1 MANLKTKI
9 ERHGLQDR
17 VAQLLRSGVVSSRK
31 IAQALNDEAEGRYS
45 ISYRA
50 VNEYVKKLREG
61 AVSAAGKILQDHVD
75 RVITSDLET
84 LEDLQAILVR
94 WAKEDPA
101 HLADRLATARARTEL
116 ALSRWYELI
125 SAAALETDLEKRAKA
140 VKAIVREALEIVLAE
155 DRLQD
160 QRTRAMMAAL
170 KIIAVKVDK
179 GALMEGEGR
188 GNIIIVDGE
197 GRVKEGP
204 VSPEGARQQFQ
215 MVIGGAT
222 ARAGGGKG

>member
-17 VAQLLRSGVVSSRK
+17 IAQLMRSGVVSSRK
-31 IAQALNDEAEGRYS
+31 IAEQLNAEADGRYS

-50 VNEYVKKLREG
+50 VSEYVRNLREG
-61 AVSAAGKILQDHVD
+61 AISDAAKILQDHVD
-75 RVITSDLET
+75 RVIKTDLET
-84 LEDLQAILVR
+84 LEDLQSILVH

-101 HLADRLATARARTEL
+101 HLADRLATARARVDV
-116 ALSRWYELI
+116 AVSRWCELI
-125 SAAALETDLEKRAKA
+125 NDAAAAKDEAAKA
-140 VKAIVREALEIVLAE
+140 KAIRMIVREAIEIVLSE

-170 KIIAVKVDK
+170 KIIQTKVDK

-197 GRVKEGP
+197 GRIKEGP
-204 VSPEGARQQFQ
+204 VSPESARQKFA
-215 MVIGGAT
+215 MVIGGAQQVS
-222 ARAGGGKG
+222 GGGSP